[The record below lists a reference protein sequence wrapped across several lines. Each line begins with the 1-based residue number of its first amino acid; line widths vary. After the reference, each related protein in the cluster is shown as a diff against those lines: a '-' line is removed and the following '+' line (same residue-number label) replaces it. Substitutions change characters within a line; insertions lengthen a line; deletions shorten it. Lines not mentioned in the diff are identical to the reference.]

1 MVKHYR
7 VLQLITAS
15 NRVSGGEKSIFYMLE
30 KMPAD
35 EVHFRILFIIDGK
48 GGASKYIASQE
59 ADKRGLPFT
68 TCESNRRI
76 DLKLLYSIR
85 KTIKE
90 SQVHI
95 VHCHGYKA
103 DIYGCLAALDTGV
116 KTVSTLHG
124 WLGSSMKM
132 NLYERFD
139 WFFYRFVVDKVIT
152 VSNAYQKKLIETGV
166 PSNKVVTVP
175 NAINL
180 NDFLNSKH
188 NPKDFRKEWNI
199 RESHKVV
206 GIIGRLA
213 REKAHEIFIRSCAK
227 VVKRFMNVTFVI
239 VGEGYRLRE
248 LKDMVSALGLEKSI
262 IFAGYQDDI
271 ASVYRA
277 LDVVVLT
284 SVREGLPVSLL
295 EAGSVCRPVVATDVG
310 GVSEVVINE
319 KTGFVV
325 PVNDTDAIADRV
337 LRILKDDTLAETFG
351 RNGQRFVQDNFSPEA
366 TSYRIVRLYRE
377 LLQPNP

>member
-1 MVKHYR
+1 MVKNCR
-7 VLQLITAS
+7 VLHLITAS

-30 KMPAD
+30 KMPTD
-35 EVHFRILFIIDGK
+35 KVQFRILFIIDAR
-48 GGASKYIASQE
+48 GGASKYIAAQE
-59 ADKRGLPFT
+59 AEKRGLPFT

-76 DLKLLYSIR
+76 DFKLLTSIR

-103 DIYGCLAALDTGV
+103 DVYGCLAAWDTGV

-132 NLYERFD
+132 EVYEKLD
-139 WFFYRFVVDKVIT
+139 WFVHRFLVDKVIT
-152 VSNAYQKKLIETGV
+152 VSNAYQKKLVETGV
-166 PSNKVVTVP
+166 PSGKVVTVP

-180 NDFLNSKH
+180 NDFLTPKH
-188 NPKDFRKEWNI
+188 NAKDFRKEWNI

-213 REKAHEIFIRSCAK
+213 REKAHEIFIRSCAQ

-248 LKDMVSALGLEKSI
+248 LKEMVSALGLENTI
-262 IFAGYQDDI
+262 LFAGYQNDI

-277 LDVVVLT
+277 LDVVILT
-284 SVREGLPVSLL
+284 LVREGLPVSLL
-295 EAGSVCRPVVATDVG
+295 EAASMCKPVVATDVG
-310 GVSEVVINE
+310 GVSEAVINE

-325 PVNDTDAIADRV
+325 PVNDTEAIADKV
-337 LRILKDDTLAETFG
+337 VKILSDDTLAETFG
-351 RNGQRFVQDNFSPEA
+351 KNGQRFVQDHFSPESA
-366 TSYRIVRLYRE
+366 SDRIVRLYGE